1 METRALPLRSK
12 HLRKRLFLFHPS
24 LFETLFMRAR
34 VSQCL
39 NNVQVKLIEIEK
51 REKKEYS

>member
-1 METRALPLRSK
+1 MKTRALPLRSK

-24 LFETLFMRAR
+24 LFEILFKIAR

-39 NNVQVKLIEIEK
+39 NNVQVKLEIEK

>member
-1 METRALPLRSK
+1 MKTRALPLRSK

-24 LFETLFMRAR
+24 LFEIRM
-34 VSQCL
+34 SQCL
-39 NNVQVKLIEIEK
+39 NNVQVKLEIEK